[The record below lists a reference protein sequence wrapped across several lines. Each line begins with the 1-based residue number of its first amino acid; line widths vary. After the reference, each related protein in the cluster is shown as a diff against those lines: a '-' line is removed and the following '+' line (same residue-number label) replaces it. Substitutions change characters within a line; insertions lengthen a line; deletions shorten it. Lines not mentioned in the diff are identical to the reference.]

1 MMAAHIM
8 LPYKEIGNNMFAA
21 KQAFYPLTDFGNS
34 AYFTSG
40 AYLSITSATNLIKW
54 ATSTGFT
61 IEYWITGWSNAD
73 GFDGPGNHNITGTNY
88 WAFGPSGNSLN
99 FPYYL
104 NNIITINNVVNS
116 SIWNNVCLVASPASI
131 VTPNNTTLRF
141 YVNGELVLTQAA
153 TLTAIDVNIPFIIGL
168 SNFGDW
174 SDVYMDNL
182 RVSNVNRYSGSSYT
196 LAAEPFTSDASTQLL
211 LTCDGANGSTSITD
225 SSGFARTVTNNGVVI
240 SNARQNHS

>member
-1 MMAAHIM
+1 MMAAHTM

-21 KQAFYPLTDFGNS
+21 KQAFYPLTNFGNS
-34 AYFTSG
+34 AYFTSGSG
-40 AYLSITSATNLIKW
+40 AYLSITSATNLITW

-73 GFDGPGNHNITGTNY
+73 EFNGPGNHNITGTNY
-88 WAFGPSGNSLN
+88 WAFGPAGNNLS

-116 SIWNNVCLVASPASI
+116 AAWNNICLVASPASI
-131 VTPNNTTLRF
+131 PNNTTLRF

-153 TLTAIDVNIPFIIGL
+153 TLNAIDVNIPFIIGL
-168 SNFGDW
+168 SEFGDW
-174 SDVYMDNL
+174 RNVYMDNL

-196 LAAEPFTSDASTQLL
+196 LATEPFTSDASTQLL